1 MLLQDK
7 VVIVSGV
14 GPGLGQANARALA
27 REGATVVL
35 AARNAEYLAQ
45 VRDEIEG
52 AGGKALVLPTNLV
65 DADQVRAL
73 VDGTIDAFGRID
85 GLVNN
90 AFRMDTFEPFDAV
103 DLTKWRKIFEVN
115 VWGALGLTQACLP
128 HLKQAVVDHGDAS
141 VVFIISMSMRNIRP
155 LEGGYSSS
163 KAAVQTAAKTM
174 AVELGPVGV
183 RVNCV
188 APGWIGG
195 PNVETFI
202 GWESESRGISRDE
215 VRAEIEGRIPL
226 RVIPPQDEIAN
237 SVVFFVS
244 PWSRVVTGQTLDVN
258 GGEFLGA

>member
-1 MLLQDK
+1 MLLRDK

-35 AARNAEYLAQ
+35 AARNAAYLDQ
-45 VRDEIEG
+45 VRAEIEG
-52 AGGKALVLPTNLV
+52 AGGRALALPTNLIEP
-65 DADQVRAL
+65 DQVRAL
-73 VDGTIDAFGRID
+73 VDGTLDAYGRLD
-85 GLVNN
+85 ALVNN
-90 AFRMDTFEPFDAV
+90 AFRMDTFESFEAV
-103 DLTKWRKIFEVN
+103 DLVKWRKIFEVN

-128 HLKQAVVDHGDAS
+128 HLKKAATDHGDAS
-141 VVFIISMSMRNIRP
+141 VVFIISMSMRNIRA

-163 KAAVQTAAKTM
+163 KAAIQTAAKTM
-174 AVELGPVGV
+174 AVELGPAGV

-202 GWESESRGISRDE
+202 GWESESRGISRDD
-215 VRAEIEGRIPL
+215 VRAEIEARIPL
-226 RVIPPQDEIAN
+226 RMIPPQDEIAN